1 MGCSQYEAVNRLT
14 GQAYCAFLSN
24 AQRNDGYIVV
34 QSHSYAIQLC
44 QVETRFIKNFS
55 NAIGDNM
62 DMSVDQNI
70 RAMEQCEAGIPVS
83 EKSPTKTTSSFGTKQ
98 SLLRSKQTHI
108 LNPGQS

>member
-1 MGCSQYEAVNRLT
+1 
-14 GQAYCAFLSN
+14 
-24 AQRNDGYIVV
+24 
-34 QSHSYAIQLC
+34 
-44 QVETRFIKNFS
+44 
-55 NAIGDNM
+55 M

-108 LNPGQS
+108 LNPG